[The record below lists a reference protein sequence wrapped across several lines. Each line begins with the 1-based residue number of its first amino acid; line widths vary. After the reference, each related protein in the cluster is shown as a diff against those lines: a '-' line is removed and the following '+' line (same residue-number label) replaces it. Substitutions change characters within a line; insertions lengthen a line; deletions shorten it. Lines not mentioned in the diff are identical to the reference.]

1 MFTVIFN
8 TRYDTVNFTKHHILF
23 FLHMMKM
30 RNPMVKFAI
39 CKLILLFFTCAAF
52 AQGAAPIMLSENCDT
67 AEVDRFIK
75 KSKQLMEPH
84 NDSAFYYLNRA
95 VQQSYHCNFNDRIVR
110 SLIELGAWYYS
121 HDIDQSIRY
130 SHLALQE
137 YATRN
142 KTNTHKPNIIYK
154 AYNILAKAFESK
166 GVIDSSAYY
175 YYLLNDVIEKGII
188 TDAEYAVA
196 VYSQLA
202 LFWLNSNW
210 DINGGYIEPTRL
222 FIEKSKKA
230 EAQLKDSSVQKY
242 ISYMLQGAYYFCIK
256 QYDSARYYYLEFVKQ
271 RKRVGTSNVTWESAM
286 YLNVSET
293 YLAENRSEEAIDYLQ
308 KTFAL
313 PGLAGFPRY
322 RLLGQLYLAKAYYQQ
337 KKYVNSIQ
345 SFVTAMNDVS
355 SNNFLTKEVIEAYKI
370 TGDSYE
376 ALGSMNKA
384 VQYKN
389 TYIRLHDSLMK
400 KDKLDM
406 MNRLQIKFR
415 MAEKDKELAE
425 QQLIITATESRVR
438 KKNFWI
444 AGISMISIFL
454 LIVFGLWRRNIQ
466 HKQIL
471 QQKEINSFQQKMEI
485 ANLNATIEGAE
496 KERIR
501 IARELH
507 DGIGGL
513 LAAAKRDFETVKI
526 TYHLHNKPDFT
537 HGLLLLGD
545 ASAELRKTAHNMM
558 PEILLQE
565 GLVEAVAYFCQT
577 VASNKATH
585 IHFQTMGAIQK
596 FNPAFELTVYRIVQ
610 ELVHNILK
618 HAQATEALIQMS
630 FSENL
635 FDLSIEDNGIGIP
648 EDVMVR
654 TRGMGLKSIED
665 RLRTIN
671 GKMSINKLP
680 GNGTGIYLE
689 VPIQKETVL
698 T

>member
-1 MFTVIFN
+1 
-8 TRYDTVNFTKHHILF
+8 
-23 FLHMMKM
+23 
-30 RNPMVKFAI
+30 MVKFAVL
-39 CKLILLFFTCAAF
+39 KLIIVFLTCTLY
-52 AQGAAPIMLSENCDT
+52 AQVGAPIMLSETCDT
-67 AEVDRFIK
+67 AEVDHYIK
-75 KSKQLMEPH
+75 RSKQIMELR

-95 VQQSYHCNFNDRIVR
+95 VQQSYHCNFNDRIVK
-110 SLIELGAWYYS
+110 SLVEMGAWYFS
-121 HDIDQSIRY
+121 HDIDQAISY
-130 SHLALQE
+130 SHLALHE
-137 YATRN
+137 YAIRN
-142 KTNTHKPNIIYK
+142 KSNPHRLDIIYK
-154 AYNILAKAFESK
+154 AYNVLAKAFESK

-175 YYLLNDVIEKGII
+175 YYQLNDVIDKGII
-188 TDAEYAVA
+188 IEPEYAVS

-210 DINGGYIEPTRL
+210 DINNGYIEPTRL

-256 QYDSARYYYLEFVKQ
+256 QYDSSRFYYLEFVKQ

-293 YLAENRSEEAIDYLQ
+293 YLAENRSEEAIEYLQ

-313 PGLAGFPRY
+313 PGLPGFPRY
-322 RLLGQLYLAKAYYQQ
+322 RLLAQLYLSKAFYQQ
-337 KKYVNSIQ
+337 KKYANSIQ
-345 SFVTAMNDVS
+345 SFVSTMNDVNS
-355 SNNFLTKEVIEAYKI
+355 INFLTKEVIEAYKI
-370 TGDSYE
+370 AGDSYE
-376 ALGSMNKA
+376 AIGDMNKA

-406 MNRLQIKFR
+406 MNRLQIKYR

-425 QQLIITATESRVR
+425 QQLIIAETEGRVR

-444 AGISMISIFL
+444 AGISTITVFL
-454 LIVFGLWRRNIQ
+454 LLVFGLWRRNIQ
-466 HKQIL
+466 HKQHL
-471 QQKEINSFQQKMEI
+471 QQEEINNFQQKMEI
-485 ANLNATIEGAE
+485 ANLNATIDGAE

-513 LAAAKRDFETVKI
+513 LAAAKRDFEMVKI
-526 TYHLHNKPDFT
+526 DYHLHNKPDYM
-537 HGLLLLGD
+537 HGLLLLGE

-565 GLVEAVAYFCQT
+565 GLVEAVAYFCHT
-577 VASNKATH
+577 VASNKTTQ
-585 IHFQTMGAIQK
+585 IHFQTVGAIQK
-596 FNPAFELTVYRIVQ
+596 FNPAFELTTYRIVQ

-618 HAQATEALIQMS
+618 HAQASEALIQMS
-630 FSENL
+630 FSKTL
-635 FDLSIEDNGIGIP
+635 FDLTIEDNGIGIP
-648 EDVMVR
+648 NDIM
-654 TRGMGLKSIED
+654 TKTKGMGLKSIED

-671 GKMSINKLP
+671 GKMTIQKLP
-680 GNGTGIYLE
+680 GHGTGIYLE